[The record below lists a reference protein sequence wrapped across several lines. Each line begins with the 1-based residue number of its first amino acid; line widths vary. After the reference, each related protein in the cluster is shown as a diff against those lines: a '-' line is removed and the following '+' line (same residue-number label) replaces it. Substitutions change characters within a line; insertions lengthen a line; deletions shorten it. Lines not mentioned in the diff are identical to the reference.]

1 VLSCSPES
9 IYKSKAM
16 EKVSG
21 FPHMVCLSFI
31 DKKSEKFEAEN

>member
-1 VLSCSPES
+1 VLSYSPES

-21 FPHMVCLSFI
+21 FLHMVCLSFI